1 MISKLYGT
9 GALDRI
15 IDIKRWRKS
24 SRAVGNTDCAIL
36 SDLDGCST
44 PNPSLMRAWPCA

>member
-15 IDIKRWRKS
+15 IDIKRWRKVAELS
-24 SRAVGNTDCAIL
+24 ETQIAQFSRIWTGVAHQIL
-36 SDLDGCST
+36 H
-44 PNPSLMRAWPCA
+44 